1 MTVSPEAA
9 PDDPTFIDLTFKQG
23 VPVAL
28 NDEPMALATMIK
40 GLNKLA
46 GDNGIGRIDK
56 IENRLVGIKSREVYE
71 APAAAVIMAAHH
83 DLENLTLERDVQ
95 HFKPTIEDKITN
107 MIYEA
112 QWISPLFDAL
122 MAFIDKTQAVVNGTV
137 KMKLY
142 KGNATAVARK
152 SAHNSLYDEDLA
164 TYTSADS
171 FDQEAAAGFIKLWT
185 LPTTVF
191 EQVNHVHS
199 EEKQHD

>member
-1 MTVSPEAA
+1 
-9 PDDPTFIDLTFKQG
+9 
-23 VPVAL
+23 
-28 NDEPMALATMIK
+28 
-40 GLNKLA
+40 
-46 GDNGIGRIDK
+46 
-56 IENRLVGIKSREVYE
+56 
-71 APAAAVIMAAHH
+71 
-83 DLENLTLERDVQ
+83 
-95 HFKPTIEDKITN
+95 

-142 KGNATAVARK
+142 KGSAVPVARQ

>member
-1 MTVSPEAA
+1 MTVAPEAA
-9 PDDPTFIDLTFKQG
+9 PDKPTFLDLTFQQG

-28 NDEPMALATMIK
+28 NGNPMPLAAMIK
-40 GLNKLA
+40 QLNQIA
-46 GDNGIGRIDK
+46 GANGIGRIDK

-71 APAAAVIMAAHH
+71 APAAAVLMTAHH

-95 HFKPTIEDKITN
+95 HFKPTIENKLTN
-107 MIYEA
+107 MIYE
-112 QWISPLFDAL
+112 
-122 MAFIDKTQAVVNGTV
+122 TQAVVNGTV

-142 KGNATAVARK
+142 KGSAVPVARQ
-152 SAHNSLYDEDLA
+152 STHNSLYDEDLA